1 MKNLFNKITS
11 LLFIVFIILSFKII
25 NSNYYIDISNK
36 EYLNNL
42 FILTFNYNNLFN
54 KNNLDINVNGNIKYI
69 KLNNKYITDSSLL
82 YSLKEG
88 IIYTSSNKII
98 IKQNDGYDFVIE
110 GEFNTFI
117 FNGDYVEKD
126 SIIGEY
132 FKPFLLY
139 FYKDDKLYSYEEY
152 IRNSF

>member
-1 MKNLFNKITS
+1 MLRDVETDYIGFSTDKFKAYESQKDFEKAVTNK
-11 LLFIVFIILSFKII
+11 LV
-25 NSNYYIDISNK
+25 NSKKCY
-36 EYLNNL
+36 
-42 FILTFNYNNLFN
+42 
-54 KNNLDINVNGNIKYI
+54 
-69 KLNNKYITDSSLL
+69 
-82 YSLKEG
+82 
-88 IIYTSSNKII
+88 

-110 GEFNTFI
+110 GEFNSFI

-132 FKPFLLY
+132 FEPFTLY

>member
-1 MKNLFNKITS
+1 MCPMTH
-11 LLFIVFIILSFKII
+11 LLYYFKI
-25 NSNYYIDISNK
+25 SFISS
-36 EYLNNL
+36 EC
-42 FILTFNYNNLFN
+42 
-54 KNNLDINVNGNIKYI
+54 
-69 KLNNKYITDSSLL
+69 SSLL

-88 IIYTSSNKII
+88 IIYINLNKII
-98 IKQNDGYDFVIE
+98 IKQNDGYDFIIQ

-117 FNGDYVEKD
+117 FNGDYVDKD

-132 FKPFLLY
+132 FEPFTLY